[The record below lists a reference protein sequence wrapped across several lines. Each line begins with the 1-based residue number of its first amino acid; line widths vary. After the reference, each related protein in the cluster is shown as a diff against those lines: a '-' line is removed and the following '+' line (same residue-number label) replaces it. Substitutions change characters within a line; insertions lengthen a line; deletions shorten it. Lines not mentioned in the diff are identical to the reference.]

1 MGAVQP
7 GEEGVKLM
15 KKIELQ
21 ENLHKEKSSIGL
33 VLLIACGFALP
44 VAAGIA
50 IYKLVKKIKAHSVE
64 TVSETTE
71 ITETT
76 ETEDAE

>member
-1 MGAVQP
+1 
-7 GEEGVKLM
+7 M
-15 KKIELQ
+15 KKTELQ

-50 IYKLVKKIKAHSVE
+50 IYKLVKKMKARSAE
-64 TVSETTE
+64 TISEATE
-71 ITETT
+71 ITDEAKA
-76 ETEDAE
+76 EDAE